1 MRQIILDTETSGLD
15 FEHDRIIEVGCLEL
29 IDNVYTGKK
38 FHRYYKPD
46 NILITKESEEIH
58 GLNNGFLSKY
68 PTFDKDIDDFLSF
81 IDNSQMIIHNAQFD
95 LNMIN
100 YSLKRLSKREIDK
113 SNTLCTLEIAKK
125 KFPGSKNNLNALC
138 RRFDISLDSREKHG
152 ALTDSFLL
160 MHVYNELRGGKQQ
173 ALQLSLQKTKNN
185 YNHQITLK
193 KNNLQIIVLEQEE
206 IEKHSKMIKK
216 IKNSIWRSFY

>member
-138 RRFDISLDSREKHG
+138 RRFDISLESREKHG

-173 ALQLSLQKTKNN
+173 ALQLSLQKTKKN
-185 YNHQITLK
+185 YNHQITLE

>member
-173 ALQLSLQKTKNN
+173 ALQLSLQKTKKN
-185 YNHQITLK
+185 YNHQITLE

>member
-15 FEHDRIIEVGCLEL
+15 FENDRIIEVGCLEL
-29 IDNVYTGKK
+29 IDNLYTGKK

-58 GLNNGFLSKY
+58 GLNNNFLSQY
-68 PTFDKDIDDFLSF
+68 PTFDKDIEDFLSF
-81 IDNSQMIIHNAQFD
+81 IDNCQIIIHNAQFD

-100 YSLKRLSKREIDK
+100 HSLKRLSKKEIDK
-113 SNTLCTLEIAKK
+113 SSALCTLEIAKK

-160 MHVYNELRGGKQQ
+160 MQVYNELLGGKQQ
-173 ALQLSLQKTKNN
+173 ALQLNPQKTEIN
-185 YNHQITLK
+185 YNHKI
-193 KNNLQIIVLEQEE
+193 NLEKDNLRLIVLDKDE
-206 IEKHSKMIKK
+206 IDKHSKMMKK
-216 IKNSIWRSFY
+216 IKNSIWQSF